1 MKLMKITRAN
11 SLIVNLFYSLSFSS
25 VIGYIL
31 MAAAWFISG
40 MRLDLV
46 QCSGLWIIFL
56 VVLFIILG
64 TICAV
69 IDILKHIQLQKL
81 AEHRL
86 TKGYDD
92 EYFDMLRR
100 FIGGELTD
108 SQQLYF
114 ASSYLEGE
122 RCEDCREQ
130 LKKLNFKALDS
141 SEQEEYFN
149 ICLYS
154 AILEGN
160 KELAND
166 IYAKARKYFD
176 RAVMGRRCGYVL
188 HTLGLL
194 CYLNGRSDNAA
205 RLFESAMRSH
215 DYSLRCECCLGL
227 GRIYL
232 DRGERSE
239 AKDMCYEAA
248 QLVETRSQAVHLKQ
262 LMMDVEKAYGKE

>member
-25 VIGYIL
+25 VMGYIL

-69 IDILKHIQLQKL
+69 IDILKHVQLQKL
-81 AEHRL
+81 ADHRL

-92 EYFDMLRR
+92 EYFEMLRR

-154 AILEGN
+154 GFSFLKAWCIV
-160 KELAND
+160 
-166 IYAKARKYFD
+166 IFCSSRMYAFSRSYSSFPTSAASSSGTSFRLIFL
-176 RAVMGRRCGYVL
+176 RR
-188 HTLGLL
+188 
-194 CYLNGRSDNAA
+194 
-205 RLFESAMRSH
+205 
-215 DYSLRCECCLGL
+215 
-227 GRIYL
+227 
-232 DRGERSE
+232 
-239 AKDMCYEAA
+239 
-248 QLVETRSQAVHLKQ
+248 
-262 LMMDVEKAYGKE
+262 